1 MAQVENIT
9 TLDRPPA
16 GWFAL
21 DVVRKE
27 ARKLDWVAL
36 MVDVHPDELKHCL
49 CKGVAFLFVHPNEY
63 KPDGSRTAREAWVR
77 VSGKHRTKDAAW
89 DALEDM
95 IATRH

>member
-1 MAQVENIT
+1 MTQVDNIT

-21 DVVRKE
+21 DVMQKD
-27 ARKLDWVAL
+27 ARWDWFAL

-49 CKGVAFLFVHPNEY
+49 CKVAFLYVHPKEY

-77 VSGKHRTKDAAW
+77 VPGKHRSKDAAW
-89 DALEDM
+89 DALDDM